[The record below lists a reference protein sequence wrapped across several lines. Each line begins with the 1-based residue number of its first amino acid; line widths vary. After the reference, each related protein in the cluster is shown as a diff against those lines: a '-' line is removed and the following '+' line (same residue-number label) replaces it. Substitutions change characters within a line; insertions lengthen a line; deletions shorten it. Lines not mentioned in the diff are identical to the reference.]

1 MHEAAA
7 AERRGGVAAAPAGG
21 WLGERSVAAGCCA
34 GGALASGEVGAWA
47 RPCDCGALLQVR
59 L

>member
-7 AERRGGVAAAPAGG
+7 AKRGGVAAAPASG
-21 WLGERSVAAGCCA
+21 WLGERSGAAGCCA
-34 GGALASGEVGAWA
+34 GDALAGGEVGAWA